1 MHVRTRL
8 VIRLYPR
15 AWQRRYA
22 AEVLAHV
29 GPAASIR
36 DAADLC
42 AGALRER
49 WRSGRLVRP
58 LAEGA
63 ALVLLPGLIAA
74 IRERDIAYMNFSL
87 VVALLATAAT
97 LAPAAGL
104 CAALPRVAPRWAAVV
119 ASAVVAALVAYR
131 IGGDVTWIVAPGQI
145 AIAAAWVGGRVAA
158 RAEGASKRQIA

>member
-29 GPAASIR
+29 GPAASLR

-49 WRSGRLVRP
+49 WRSGWLVRP

-63 ALVLLPGLIAA
+63 ALAWLPGVVAA
-74 IRERDIAYMNFSL
+74 IRERDIAYMSFSL
-87 VVALLATAAT
+87 IVVLLTTAVA
-97 LAPAAGL
+97 LAPAAAL
-104 CAALPRVAPRWAAVV
+104 SASLPRFAPRRAAV
-119 ASAVVAALVAYR
+119 AAGTVVAALVAYR
-131 IGGDVTWIVAPGQI
+131 IGSHVTWIVAPGQI
-145 AIAAAWVGGRVAA
+145 AMAAAWVGGRVAA
-158 RAEGASKRQIA
+158 RAEGASTRQIA